1 MTKTWSKNEFTQIF
15 QLNVQCMFNV
25 HGMENERTIDMQK
38 LFQLNFAGTKA
49 EYCFNKQK
57 ICILLN
63 RFQIEEHR
71 LHLN

>member
-1 MTKTWSKNEFTQIF
+1 MQKQIYS
-15 QLNVQCMFNV
+15 NISAKCPMYV
-25 HGMENERTIDMQK
+25 HGMENERKIDMQK

-49 EYCFNKQK
+49 EYCFNEQK

-63 RFQIEEHR
+63 CFQIEEHR

>member
-1 MTKTWSKNEFTQIF
+1 MY
-15 QLNVQCMFNV
+15 V
-25 HGMENERTIDMQK
+25 HGMENERKIDMQK

-49 EYCFNKQK
+49 EYCFNEQK

-63 RFQIEEHR
+63 CFQIEEHR